1 MSRCL
6 KNYNFF
12 SKIMKQILYYIFSNK
27 RKISNIKNAFFFVL
41 IVITII
47 FFFDNKNIY
56 FSLNIPKPNNEL
68 KKSLKWK
75 NQTIN
80 LYEIRKEIKS
90 YINFNNSFIINNK
103 TYERVDPKISI
114 IITLYNQEKFI
125 LQIYSCILKQSFQDI
140 EIIFV
145 DDNSQDDSHNLIKK
159 LQKTD
164 KRIIYIR
171 NSINKGQFFGR
182 NKGVLYSKGKYVL
195 IIDPDDLL
203 LNEILS
209 KTYETAEYFN
219 LDIVQYYHMIGSF
232 KKNRL
237 AKIEV
242 FGISYKPHVKEVFLN
257 CSERFLW
264 DKLIKRKIFIKSLKF
279 MKKKYRNIRFT
290 IHNDETACFGVFR
303 VAYSYGLLEQI
314 GYFWNRLVS
323 NSTSKQNYVLAN
335 INNRFFSIF
344 TTMDYYYEQT
354 DCNKYEKVN
363 GGYKFFIMR
372 IYRYENRIKYLT
384 RGFKYIIKIIDKYIN
399 SHYFDMYQKNKL
411 KTFQN
416 KIYLQKLKIN
426 HKDND

>member
-1 MSRCL
+1 M
-6 KNYNFF
+6 
-12 SKIMKQILYYIFSNK
+12 
-27 RKISNIKNAFFFVL
+27 
-41 IVITII
+41 IVINII
-47 FFFDNKNIY
+47 FLFDKKNI
-56 FSLNIPKPNNEL
+56 FFNLNIQKQNNII
-68 KKSLKWK
+68 KKKLKWK

-80 LYEIRKEIKS
+80 INEIRKEIQS
-90 YINFNNSFIINNK
+90 YINFNNSFIINDK
-103 TYERVDPKISI
+103 TYEKVEPKISI
-114 IITLYNQEKFI
+114 IITVYNQAKFI

-140 EIIFV
+140 EIIFI
-145 DDNSQDDSHNLIKK
+145 DDNSIDDSYNLIKK
-159 LQKTD
+159 LQKRD
-164 KRIIYIR
+164 KRIIYLR

-182 NKGVLYSKGKYVL
+182 NRGVLYSKGKYVL

-209 KTYETAEYFN
+209 KTYETAECYN
-219 LDIVQYYHMIGSF
+219 LDIVQYYHMIGGF

-264 DKLIKRKIFIKSLKF
+264 DKLIKRKIFIKSIRF
-279 MKKKYRNIRFT
+279 MKKKYRDIRFT
-290 IHNDETACFGVFR
+290 LHNDETACFGVFR
-303 VAYSYGLLEQI
+303 VAESYGLLEQI
-314 GYFWNRLVS
+314 GYFWNRLVP
-323 NSTSKQNYVLAN
+323 NTTSKQNYLQKN

-363 GGYKFFIMR
+363 GGYKFFKKR
-372 IYRYENRIKYLT
+372 IYQFENRIKYLT
-384 RGFKYIIKIIDKYIN
+384 RGFKYIIKIIDKYLN
-399 SHYFDMYQKNKL
+399 SPYFDMNQKIKL

-426 HKDND
+426 AKDNDNDND